1 MDEKNIRREQS
12 PVSVGPSTDPIQL
25 ENNHGEKGTP
35 QRLQALFDILF
46 WAPPRCRW
54 TPENPPKFNL
64 FLNLLFSFATTFT
77 VANLYY
83 AQPLLDMLAEY
94 FDVTQKQASLIPTC
108 SQAGYAAGLIFLCPL
123 GDMLRRRQ
131 FVLVLTFLTATVWIG
146 LCVTSSFNVF
156 LALSFITSITT
167 VTPQIMLPLV
177 GDLAPPARRAT
188 AISLVT
194 CGLALGM
201 LFARLLAG
209 IIASRTD
216 WRNVYWLSLALQ
228 YLIFMLVWLF
238 MPDYPATNS
247 DISYW
252 TILSSIIGYFVRSP
266 VLVQATLIG
275 FLTSATFTNFWTTL
289 TFLLSGDP
297 YRYSTLTIGLFSLAG
312 LTPMLFGP
320 VFSRFLIDKFVT
332 TFCVTT
338 SLLITITGIAVGTYT
353 GSFSVAGPI
362 LQAVLQDFGIQMTQ
376 IANRAAIYKVAPKA
390 RNRINT
396 GYMVGVFCGQLMGTS
411 VGNQVYA
418 RGGWI
423 MSGTMGLA
431 LVAGALVIGLLRGPL
446 EKGWIG
452 WRGGMRLR
460 RIPEEG

>member
-1 MDEKNIRREQS
+1 MEGRKDQLEQS
-12 PVSVGPSTDPIQL
+12 QDAVQPSKELIDQL
-25 ENNHGEKGTP
+25 GDNNADSKPTHLLRTVV
-35 QRLQALFDILF
+35 DILL
-46 WAPPRCRW
+46 WTPSRCRW
-54 TPENPPKFNL
+54 SPDNPPKFNL
-64 FLNLLFSFATTFT
+64 FLNLLFSFATAFT

-83 AQPLLDMLAEY
+83 AQPLLDMLAEH
-94 FDVTQKQASLIPTC
+94 FKVTQERASLIPTC

-123 GDMLRRRQ
+123 GDMVRRRP
-131 FVLVLTFLTATVWIG
+131 FVLVLTLLTATIWIG
-146 LCVTSSFNVF
+146 LCLTNSFNVF

-188 AISLVT
+188 ALSLIT

-209 IIASRTD
+209 IIASQTN

-228 YLIFMLVWLF
+228 YFIFLLMWLF

-252 TILSSIIGYFVRSP
+252 KILSSIIGYFIRSP

-275 FLTSATFTNFWTTL
+275 FLVSATFTSFWTTL
-289 TFLLSGDP
+289 TFLLSGNP
-297 YRYSTLTIGLFSLAG
+297 YHYSTLTIGLFSLAG
-312 LTPMLFGP
+312 LSPMFFGP
-320 VFSRFLIDKFVT
+320 VYSRFIIDKYAT
-332 TFCVTT
+332 PFCRTL
-338 SLLITITGIAVGTYT
+338 SLIIAITGIAVGTYT
-353 GSFSVAGPI
+353 GTFTVAGPI
-362 LQAVLQDFGIQMTQ
+362 LQGLLQEFGIQMTQ
-376 IANRAAIYKVAPKA
+376 IANRTDIYKVAPKA
-390 RNRINT
+390 RNRVNT

-411 VGNQVYA
+411 VGNRVYA

-423 MSGTMGLA
+423 MSGTMCLA
-431 LVAGALVIGLLRGPL
+431 LVAGALLLTLLRGPS

-452 WRGGMRLR
+452 WRGQFRIR
-460 RIPEEG
+460 RVPEN